1 MKYFAFKNLRIILL
15 VIFILTSIKSISQ
28 QLPSA
33 YPSGTPVN
41 YIRTWD
47 ATAPESNPNTLMTRS
62 LADVKQAAQYF
73 DGLGRPI
80 QTVIKQGSYETG
92 GTATDLVSAA
102 VYDEFGREQ
111 FKYLPFV
118 ANNTGGNTSITDG
131 NFKLNPFQQ
140 QATFM
145 NSQYGGQG
153 ETYFYSQTVFEPSP
167 LNRINKMMAAGNS
180 WVGGNRGVDMKYW
193 NNTETDDVKIWDV
206 TDITNGWGTYSLAS
220 PISVYPAAALYKTA
234 TVDEQGKQV
243 IEFKDKEGTVILR
256 KVQLTATADAGSG
269 SGYPGWLCTYYI
281 YDDLNNLRC
290 VIQPEGVK
298 TLAANNWDLNY
309 SNGILLN
316 EQCFRYEYDQRNRM
330 VMKKVPGA
338 DVVYMIYDARDRLV
352 MMQDANLRNAQ
363 PYQKF
368 LFTQYDDL
376 NRPIRTGTISTTGNW
391 IVHRDYAANSTNY
404 PWVEGYTN
412 EIFTQTFYDDY
423 SWRSSEGN
431 PLSSSRNT
439 DNDGYLSPASNSWPY
454 PQAVSQSSLTKGMVT
469 GTKTKVL
476 GTANTFLY
484 TVNFYDEKGR
494 VIQVQSTNISGGTDI
509 ITTQYSWAGQPLVVI
524 QKQEKASSPNTQT
537 TVIVTQF
544 TYDDLGRLVKTE
556 KKQSNTLVNSN
567 SMSSYKTI
575 AQNEYDKLGQLKIKK
590 LAPAFN
596 SNAGIENL
604 AYDYNIRG
612 WMLGVNRNYLATT
625 GQNGT
630 SKFGFELGYDK
641 TTNSAGRNFATGQFN
656 GNITGMVWK
665 SDGDDVKR
673 KYDFG
678 YDAANRL
685 MQGLFEQEDGTNS
698 WNSTTTNYKIIMGDG
713 SNPATAYDNNGN
725 IKAMTQYGWK
735 LGGSPTTPIDNLTF
749 NYMTNSNKLLNVID
763 ANNDPSTKLGD
774 FRTSAISPNQTK
786 TATTVDYTYDANGN
800 LKKDLNKDIGT
811 ASAEDIVYNYLNLP
825 QTITVRTT
833 GGAVKGT
840 ITYTYDATGN
850 KLKKEVNETGQLKT
864 TLYIAS
870 AVYENDVLQFIGYEE
885 GRMRIVNN
893 AFVYDYLIKD
903 HLGNVRMVLT
913 EEQKTDPYPVASLE
927 TASVSTESTFYGA
940 LNDGRVNKN
949 TVSGYPNDTYTDPND
964 FIQKLRGDGVKMG
977 ANMVLKVMAG
987 DKFNLR
993 VNSWYKLNGS
1003 SPYAPNPITDLAI
1016 ALANGV
1022 AGVSGGK
1029 ATANELNNLG
1039 LSTAAAN
1046 SFLGTQNY
1054 NSGRPKAFVSWI
1066 LLDEQFKIAKDAN
1079 GNIIASG
1086 YSGLDQVGDDQ
1097 EFKTHNFS
1105 SVPINKSGYL
1115 YIYVS
1120 NETPNID
1127 VFFDNLQV
1135 THIRGPILEETHY
1148 YPFGLAMAGLSSKA
1162 MNFGGNENK
1171 IKCNGKE
1178 QQNKEFSDGSGL
1190 EWYDFGARMYDN
1202 QIGRWMVVD
1211 PLSDQSRRHSPYT
1224 YVCNNPIIIID
1235 PDGMDVIKAADR
1247 VIMTGEDAIYA
1258 AGILKRQSALANDD
1272 DDDDGRD
1279 RGQESDKPYV
1289 LDNGIEVYTKPEFA
1303 AIAWAQK
1310 YGHYGA
1316 GSIEISSLIYEIE
1329 HQGTIYYGFTEPKW
1343 GSKNRSPGLNVA
1355 LHNPLPQGA
1364 NAVGT
1369 IHLHWQY
1376 SEREKTPFAESNKS
1390 FSNGPGMDIDIMGRE
1405 QNPWKWFFVVGS
1417 TGNLDAKYPE
1427 DYPLEDPAFPSNP
1440 VNKQGQIITI
1450 AWGIYSDFRT
1460 IYHNY
1465 KNSELKPCIITEA
1478 ELKQKKKQ

>member
-15 VIFILTSIKSISQ
+15 VIFMVTSIKSISQ

-62 LADVKQAAQYF
+62 LADVKQTTQYF

-220 PISVYPAAALYKTA
+220 PTSVYPEGTLSKTA
-234 TVDEQGKQV
+234 TLDEHGKQV
-243 IEFKDKEGTVILR
+243 IEFNDKEGRVILK
-256 KVQLTATADAGSG
+256 KVQLTATAETGTG
-269 SGYPGWLCTYYI
+269 SGYTGWLCTCYI

-298 TLAANNWDLNY
+298 TLTANGWSLTTT
-309 SNGILLN
+309 LLD

-368 LFTQYDDL
+368 LFTQFDDL

-439 DNDGYLSPASNSWPY
+439 DNDGYLSPTSNSWPY

-524 QKQEKASSPNTQT
+524 NKTEKTGTGAQT
-537 TVIVTQF
+537 TVIVTLL

-556 KKQSNTLVNSN
+556 KKQSNTSVNSN
-567 SMSSYKTI
+567 AMSSYKSI
-575 AQNEYDKLGQLKIKK
+575 AELEYDKLGQLKKKK
-590 LAPAFN
+590 LAPAYN
-596 SNAGIENL
+596 SNAGLEAL
-604 AYDYNIRG
+604 TYDYNIRG
-612 WMLGVNRNYLATT
+612 WMLGVNRDYAKDANST
-625 GQNGT
+625 NW
-630 SKFGFELGYDK
+630 FGFDLGYDK
-641 TTNSAGRNFATGQFN
+641 ANNNIIGNQTYANPQYN
-656 GNITGMVWK
+656 GNIEGMVWK
-665 SDGDDVKR
+665 SKGDGEKR
-673 KYDFG
+673 KYDFY

-685 MQGLFEQEDGTNS
+685 LRADFGQYTGGTFNTS
-698 WNSTTTNYKIIMGDG
+698 AGVDYKMKMGDG
-713 SNPATAYDNNGN
+713 SNVNTAYDANGN
-725 IKAMTQYGWK
+725 ILQMQQWGLK
-735 LGGSPTTPIDNLTF
+735 LGGSNQIDNLSYSYQ
-749 NYMTNSNKLLNVID
+749 NNSNKLAKVTD
-763 ANNDPSTKLGD
+763 ANNDPNTKLGD
-774 FRTSAISPNQTK
+774 FKDGNNGSND
-786 TATTVDYTYDANGN
+786 DYSYDPNGN
-800 LKKDLNKDIGT
+800 LTLDNNKAIST
-811 ASAEDIVYNYLNLP
+811 ITYNYLNLP
-825 QTITVRTT
+825 SVITVT
-833 GGAVKGT
+833 GKGT
-840 ITYTYDATGN
+840 ITYTYDAAGN
-850 KLKKEVNETGQLKT
+850 KIQKLTVDNTVSPSKTTT
-864 TLYIAS
+864 TLYLGG
-870 AVYENDVLQFIGYEE
+870 AVYQNDTLQFIAHEE
-885 GRMRIVNN
+885 GRMRPGATGFN
-893 AFVYDYLIKD
+893 YDYMLKD

-913 EEQKTDPYPVASLE
+913 EEQKTDAYPAATME
-927 TASVSTESTFYGA
+927 TANATVEESFYSNLPATRIDAPTG
-940 LNDGRVNKN
+940 
-949 TVSGYPNDTYTDPND
+949 SGYPANTPSGNA
-964 FIQKLRGDGVKMG
+964 KVAKVSG
-977 ANMVLKVMAG
+977 ATGGNKIGPAIVLKVMAG
-987 DKFNLR
+987 DKFNLI
-993 VNSWYKLNGS
+993 VNSWWNGS
-1003 SPYAPNPITDLAI
+1003 SPGTPVSPLNDLISALSGNI
-1016 ALANGV
+1016 AN
-1022 AGVSGGK
+1022 VSGGK
-1029 ATANELNNLG
+1029 ATLTELTNSG
-1039 LSTAAAN
+1039 LSNTAAI
-1046 SFLGTQNY
+1046 SFLNSQNY
-1054 NSGRPKAFVSWI
+1054 NSNKPKAFINWI
-1066 LLDEQFKIAKDAN
+1066 CLDEQFKYYSSS
-1079 GNIIASG
+1079 SG
-1086 YSGLDQVGDDQ
+1086 FEQVGNSNTYS
-1097 EFKTHNFS
+1097 THTRSNLT
-1105 SVPINKSGYL
+1105 IDKSGYL

-1148 YPFGLAMAGLSSKA
+1148 YPFGLTMAGLSS
-1162 MNFGGNENK
+1162 
-1171 IKCNGKE
+1171 
-1178 QQNKEFSDGSGL
+1178 
-1190 EWYDFGARMYDN
+1190 
-1202 QIGRWMVVD
+1202 
-1211 PLSDQSRRHSPYT
+1211 RRT
-1224 YVCNNPIIIID
+1224 
-1235 PDGMDVIKAADR
+1235 
-1247 VIMTGEDAIYA
+1247 A
-1258 AGILKRQSALANDD
+1258 AGVQR
-1272 DDDDGRD
+1272 
-1279 RGQESDKPYV
+1279 
-1289 LDNGIEVYTKPEFA
+1289 
-1303 AIAWAQK
+1303 W
-1310 YGHYGA
+1310 
-1316 GSIEISSLIYEIE
+1316 
-1329 HQGTIYYGFTEPKW
+1329 
-1343 GSKNRSPGLNVA
+1343 
-1355 LHNPLPQGA
+1355 
-1364 NAVGT
+1364 
-1369 IHLHWQY
+1369 
-1376 SEREKTPFAESNKS
+1376 
-1390 FSNGPGMDIDIMGRE
+1390 
-1405 QNPWKWFFVVGS
+1405 
-1417 TGNLDAKYPE
+1417 
-1427 DYPLEDPAFPSNP
+1427 
-1440 VNKQGQIITI
+1440 
-1450 AWGIYSDFRT
+1450 FRT
-1460 IYHNY
+1460 
-1465 KNSELKPCIITEA
+1465 
-1478 ELKQKKKQ
+1478 